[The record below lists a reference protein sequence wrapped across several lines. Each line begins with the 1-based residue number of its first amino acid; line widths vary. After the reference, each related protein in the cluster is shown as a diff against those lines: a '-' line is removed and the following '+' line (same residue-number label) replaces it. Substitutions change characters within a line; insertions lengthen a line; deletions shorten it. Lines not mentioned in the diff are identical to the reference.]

1 MHLHLPKHTP
11 YLHFDACDNGNMF
24 CLPTPFVSLLFLV
37 ISNAWIYF
45 GPIFS
50 VSFACPCRFFWFAK
64 CYPRLEI
71 PYYEAGPRVPSPSE
85 SKISRNLVVF
95 VFRYSW
101 LMKALRRYPYR
112 SMLEIIF
119 AQNALFPEVIFL
131 PCRVD
136 TNGHQKRMLL
146 HLLFC

>member
-1 MHLHLPKHTP
+1 
-11 YLHFDACDNGNMF
+11 
-24 CLPTPFVSLLFLV
+24 
-37 ISNAWIYF
+37 
-45 GPIFS
+45 
-50 VSFACPCRFFWFAK
+50 
-64 CYPRLEI
+64 
-71 PYYEAGPRVPSPSE
+71 
-85 SKISRNLVVF
+85 
-95 VFRYSW
+95 
-101 LMKALRRYPYR
+101 MKALRRYPYR